1 MFVNHAG
8 FSISSRKLQVV
19 EIDFNDGRFLIEN
32 IDEEPFPYELTA
44 NISANRL
51 LSALQPAYENI
62 KNRKELKT
70 DIVSFAL
77 PSFFFKSAKIPYDP
91 NLITK
96 DLERHLQWE
105 FGILFPD
112 VNPSD
117 YVIDKFPVAEDT
129 NELILF
135 GIERKILQ
143 TVHKFCMRNNLMLKY
158 VDNSF
163 IASIILLP
171 HLTGTGKKNFISVF
185 INGNY
190 YAIAF
195 IKNSIPVFHRVVEA
209 KDGKYTAGI
218 FDKIEKFKS
227 KIFAGNDLP
236 EYYVFGDGLQQD
248 LIDELNRRNGVFFKT
263 VNPFKLLEVNQRLKE
278 NPFVQQQFYTF
289 TAATGMA
296 MRLI

>member
-8 FSISSRKLQVV
+8 FSISSQKLQLV

-32 IDEEPFPYELTA
+32 IDEEPFPSIITKD
-44 NISANRL
+44 ISSTQF
-51 LSALQPAYENI
+51 LSVLQTAYEKI
-62 KNRKELKT
+62 ISRKELKT

-77 PSFFFKSAKIPYDP
+77 PSFFFKSAKIPFDP

-96 DLERHLQWE
+96 DLEKHLKWE
-105 FGILFPD
+105 FGILFPNI
-112 VNPSD
+112 NPD
-117 YVIDKFPVAEDT
+117 DFVIDKFALEEGSS
-129 NELILF
+129 ELILF

-143 TVHKFCMRNNLMLKY
+143 TVHKFCIRNNLMLKY

-171 HLTGTGKKNFISVF
+171 HLAESAKKNFVSVF
-185 INGNY
+185 INKNY

-195 IKNSIPVFHRVVEA
+195 IKNSVPVFYRFVESGEENFTSA
-209 KDGKYTAGI
+209 M
-218 FDKIEKFKS
+218 FEKIEKFKDDLFTNS
-227 KIFAGNDLP
+227 DLP
-236 EYYVFGDGLQQD
+236 EYYIFGDGLQQD
-248 LIDELNRRNGVFFKT
+248 FIDELNRKNGIFFQT
-263 VNPFKLLEVNQRLKE
+263 VNPFKLLELNQRLKE
-278 NPFVQQQFYTF
+278 NPLVQQRFYSF

>member
-8 FSISSRKLQVV
+8 FSISSQKLQLV

-32 IDEEPFPYELTA
+32 IDEEPFPSKITKDISSTQFFSVLQTVYEK
-44 NISANRL
+44 I
-51 LSALQPAYENI
+51 I
-62 KNRKELKT
+62 GRKELKT

-77 PSFFFKSAKIPYDP
+77 PSFFFKSAKIPFDP

-96 DLERHLQWE
+96 DLEKHLKWE

-112 VNPSD
+112 INPDD
-117 YVIDKFPVAEDT
+117 YVIDKFALEEDSS
-129 NELILF
+129 ELILF

-143 TVHKFCMRNNLMLKY
+143 TVHKFCIRNNLMLKY

-171 HLTGTGKKNFISVF
+171 HLAKSAKKNFISVF
-185 INGNY
+185 INKNY

-195 IKNSIPVFHRVVEA
+195 IKNSVPVFYRFVESGEENFTSA
-209 KDGKYTAGI
+209 M
-218 FDKIEKFKS
+218 FEKIEKFKGTLFTNS
-227 KIFAGNDLP
+227 DLP
-236 EYYVFGDGLQQD
+236 EYYIFGDGLQQD
-248 LIDELNRRNGVFFKT
+248 FIDELNRKNGIFFQT
-263 VNPFKLLEVNQRLKE
+263 VNPFKLLELNQRLKE
-278 NPFVQQQFYTF
+278 NPLVQQRFYSF

>member
-8 FSISSRKLQVV
+8 FSISSQKLQLV

-32 IDEEPFPYELTA
+32 IDEEPFPSDIDKNT
-44 NISANRL
+44 SSTQF
-51 LSALQPAYENI
+51 LSVLQTAYEKI
-62 KNRKELKT
+62 IDRKELKT

-77 PSFFFKSAKIPYDP
+77 PSFFFKSAKIPFDP

-96 DLERHLQWE
+96 DLERHLKWE

-112 VNPSD
+112 VNPDD
-117 YVIDKFPVAEDT
+117 YVIDKFALEEDS

-143 TVHKFCMRNNLMLKY
+143 TVHKFCIRNNLTLKY

-171 HLTGTGKKNFISVF
+171 HLTEASKKNFVSVF
-185 INGNY
+185 INKNY
-190 YAIAF
+190 YVIAF
-195 IKNSIPVFHRVVEA
+195 VKNSVPVFYRFVESGGENSA
-209 KDGKYTAGI
+209 PAM
-218 FDKIEKFKS
+218 FERLEKFKNDLLTD
-227 KIFAGNDLP
+227 NDLP

-248 LIDELNRRNGVFFKT
+248 FIDELNKKNGIFFHT
-263 VNPFKLLEVNQRLKE
+263 VNPFKLLELNQRLKE
-278 NPFVQQQFYTF
+278 NPLVQQKFYSF